1 MRRKWYSDI
10 YIETRLEQWEV
21 LEKIGE
27 EDIQTYLDI
36 KNGKITEQDK
46 IDEFQ
51 SDFFF
56 YDAGFDVSDV
66 VNKLDTDDIVEEIQN
81 RGYTIKED
89 DDDEFEY
96 DDSYWYEL
104 GKHLTKAGFIE
115 SITWLKGFRD
125 ASRLVT
131 KDELKEHINKLIDLI

>member
-10 YIETRLEQWEV
+10 YIETRLEQWDV

-36 KNGKITEQDK
+36 KNGKIIEQDK
-46 IDEFQ
+46 IDDFQ
-51 SDFFF
+51 SDYF
-56 YDAGFDVSDV
+56 YYDSGFDVSDV
-66 VNKLDTDDIVEEIQN
+66 IDKLDTDDITEELES
-81 RGYTIKED
+81 RGYTIKD
-89 DDDEFEY
+89 DYDDDEEF
-96 DDSYWYEL
+96 DWYEAGRKL
-104 GKHLTKAGFIE
+104 SKAGFME
-115 SITWLKGFRD
+115 SIAWLKGFGN

>member
-10 YIETRLEQWEV
+10 YIESRLEQWDV

-46 IDEFQ
+46 IDDFQ
-51 SDFFF
+51 SDYFY
-56 YDAGFDVSDV
+56 YDAGFDVSDIID
-66 VNKLDTDDIVEEIQN
+66 KLDTDDIVEEIQN
-81 RGYTIKED
+81 RGYEIKDDD
-89 DDDEFEY
+89 DDDEF
-96 DDSYWYEL
+96 DWYNV
-104 GKHLTKAGFIE
+104 GKHLAKAGFME
-115 SITWLKGFRD
+115 SLAWLKGFGN

-131 KDELKEHINKLIDLI
+131 KSELKEHINKLIDLI

>member
-10 YIETRLEQWEV
+10 YVETRLEQWDV

-27 EDIQTYLDI
+27 DDIQTYLDI

-51 SDFFF
+51 SDYFY
-56 YDAGFDVSDV
+56 YDAGFDVSDII
-66 VNKLDTDDIVEEIQN
+66 NELDTDDIVEEIQN
-81 RGYTIKED
+81 RGYTIKD
-89 DDDEFEY
+89 DEY
-96 DDSYWYEL
+96 DDEYDDNYWYEL
-104 GKHLTKAGFIE
+104 GKHLTKSDFIDTI
-115 SITWLKGFRD
+115 SWLKGFRD
-125 ASRLVT
+125 ASRVVT